1 MMKLSMYRS
10 PTNVESDLKSTRIR
24 SKEVITHGGSWGLL
38 SKKLKRYLISVSLGV
53 GLSELMCSHAIS
65 SLKSCCIFAMEH
77 YFKRTLMPLSS
88 EFPSVPIMAPLG
100 PSVSSKWM
108 VFASITWE
116 EDVLMILCA
125 IVIMCSDVR
134 LEQEWIFLLKFAK
147 NGDNF
152 CLME

>member
-1 MMKLSMYRS
+1 
-10 PTNVESDLKSTRIR
+10 
-24 SKEVITHGGSWGLL
+24 
-38 SKKLKRYLISVSLGV
+38 
-53 GLSELMCSHAIS
+53 
-65 SLKSCCIFAMEH
+65 
-77 YFKRTLMPLSS
+77 MPLSS

-100 PSVSSKWM
+100 PSVSSNWM

-134 LEQEWIFLLKFAK
+134 LQQEWIFLLKFAK